1 MNNLT
6 VAVLGAGIMG
16 EPIARNILRAGHDV
30 RVWNRTR
37 AKAEPL
43 AAEGA
48 RVCDEPAEAAD
59 GADVVVTM
67 LHDGEA
73 VEHVMAGVLPAME
86 EDAVWA
92 QMSTVGAESADRLA
106 DLARKRDVTFIDCP
120 VLGTRKPAEDAA
132 LIVLAAGPHDQRA
145 EQIFDAI
152 GSRTVW
158 LGEGTE
164 ASRLKLVLN
173 SWVLALT
180 AATGEALALAE
191 AFGLDPRLFL
201 ETIAGGS
208 LDSQYAQM
216 KGKAIL
222 AGEFAP
228 SFKATSA
235 AKDASL
241 VTAAGRSAG
250 AEPRVAEAVRDQLR
264 RAIELGHGDE
274 DMAAVYYA
282 ARGSDSD

>member
-1 MNNLT
+1 MNELT
-6 VAVLGAGIMG
+6 VAVLGTGIMG
-16 EPIARNILRAGHDV
+16 EPIARNLLGAGHLV

-43 AAEGA
+43 AADGA

-67 LHDGEA
+67 LHDGET

-86 EDAVWA
+86 EEAVWA
-92 QMSTVGAESADRLA
+92 QMSTVGAEAADRLA
-106 DLARKRDVTFIDCP
+106 DLAGKRDVPFIDCP
-120 VLGTRKPAEDAA
+120 VLGSRKAAEDGA
-132 LIVLAAGPHDQRA
+132 LIVLASGPRDERA
-145 EQIFDAI
+145 EQVFAAV

-158 LGEGTE
+158 LGQGTE
-164 ASRLKLVLN
+164 ASRMKLVLN

-180 AATGEALALAE
+180 AATGEALALSE
-191 AFGLDPRLFL
+191 AFGLDPRRFL

-222 AGEFAP
+222 TGELAP
-228 SFKATSA
+228 TFKAVSA
-235 AKDASL
+235 AKDAAL
-241 VTAAGRSAG
+241 VASDGRSAG
-250 AEPRVAEAVRDQLR
+250 ANPRVAEAVRDQLR

-274 DMAAVYYA
+274 DMAAVYFA
-282 ARGSDSD
+282 ARQT